1 MSQFLSVY
9 NKNLN
14 TTKRYSSKDLT
25 TRHVQDKFIKICPDI
40 IIKTSIEPI
49 LVTLL
54 TTLKMFLSVEKK
66 FWKAPS
72 RIISQNLG
80 IFQCKYL
87 WWSSVLA
94 KAFSLPFTVILLTIL
109 QLMVLRNVSEAHSEP
124 NQTSKMEHFAKIV
137 NG

>member
-1 MSQFLSVY
+1 MAQFLSVY
-9 NKNLN
+9 SKNLN
-14 TTKRYSSKDLT
+14 YTKRYSSKDLT
-25 TRHVQDKFIKICPDI
+25 TRQVQVKFIKICPDI
-40 IIKTSIEPI
+40 IIKISIEAI

-54 TTLKMFLSVEKK
+54 TTLKMLLPVEKK

-94 KAFSLPFTVILLTIL
+94 KALSLPLTVILLIIL

-124 NQTSKMEHFAKIV
+124 NQTSEMEHFAKIV
-137 NG
+137 KG